1 MGTGHLDCFHINFI
15 PLIPT
20 KCWLITAYGDM
31 ELPAMHWPA
40 VLHGYSKALLA
51 LLVAGMMLFALFAG
65 IETRLF
71 SEGIM
76 LLVGLFGIIGLGALS
91 FYGVNTYLNQCFVGA
106 HPLEEHLLGA
116 LFDDQG
122 DGSWEDVP

>member
-1 MGTGHLDCFHINFI
+1 MRKPPKNASAEAPTGLAEAS
-15 PLIPT
+15 L
-20 KCWLITAYGDM
+20 LA
-31 ELPAMHWPA
+31 
-40 VLHGYSKALLA
+40 SKLLA